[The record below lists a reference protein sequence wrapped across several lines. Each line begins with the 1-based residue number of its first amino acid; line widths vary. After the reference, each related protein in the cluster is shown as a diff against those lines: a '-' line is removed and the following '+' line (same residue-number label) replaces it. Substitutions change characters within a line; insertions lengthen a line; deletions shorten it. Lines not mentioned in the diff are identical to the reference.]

1 MAAPRSSV
9 NGKVPVF
16 LRHFGLARRVEWI
29 GDAHTEAS
37 MIVRFWGVRGSI
49 ASPGP
54 DTKEVGGNTSSV
66 EVLAAGKR
74 FLLDAGTGLRNLGQ
88 ALMREGGKIEATL
101 LLSHYHWDHIQGLPF
116 FVPLYVPGTELE
128 IVGGKNGLM
137 SVRETL
143 EHQMKAPVFPVRLD
157 EVGARL
163 RTREVQS
170 GDGFTVGDVTIR
182 TLRGNHPGGV
192 HAYRLEAEGCS
203 VVYATDIEHYAC
215 VDESLRRFAEGADL
229 LIYDSQYTEEEYAG
243 TAGAPPKVGW
253 GHSTYVAGCELA
265 RAAGVG
271 KYVLFH
277 HDPART
283 DAAVARLEEAARQLF
298 PDAIA
303 AREGLLVSLGEDR
316 GERAA

>member
-1 MAAPRSSV
+1 
-9 NGKVPVF
+9 
-16 LRHFGLARRVEWI
+16 
-29 GDAHTEAS
+29 

-49 ASPGP
+49 ATPGP

-66 EVLAAGKR
+66 EIVAAGKR

-88 ALMREGGKIEATL
+88 SLLREGSVDATL

-116 FVPLYVPGTELE
+116 FVPLYQRSTTLE

-137 SVRETL
+137 SVQEAL

-157 EVGARL
+157 EVGATL
-163 RTREVQS
+163 QMREVSS
-170 GDGFTVGDVTIR
+170 GGAFMVGEAKVR
-182 TLRGNHPGGV
+182 VLRGNHPGGV
-192 HAYRLEAEGCS
+192 CAYRIDADGSS

-215 VDESLRRFAEGADL
+215 VDEELRRFAEGADV
-229 LIYDSQYTEEEYAG
+229 LIYDSQYTEDEYAG
-243 TAGAPPKVGW
+243 RVGMPKLGW

-271 KYVLFH
+271 QYLMFH

-283 DAAVARLEEAARQLF
+283 DAGVIELESAAQQLF
-298 PDAIA
+298 AGSVA
-303 AREGLLVSLGEDR
+303 AREGMVLRLGSDR
-316 GERAA
+316 TGRHAA